1 MSFYRVQYRYSTCTV
16 PVPVLYR
23 FPPVSFYRYSTGT
36 VFNTCPRRDR
46 VSYPAGGT
54 GWRSSTQRFMKKPPV
69 PRPSS
74 PFHYDL
80 LPTASHSIHM
90 VETFSLRNVCVIF
103 RNESSASYRPQ
114 FLSRPSNPLQ
124 AVIHGFSEYAHR
136 YSRITTVRPA
146 NKDEVAHL
154 STCNRHEL
162 GVALYFQSNNMFHA
176 MFHAPPAWQH
186 LLEHVRQVADHV
198 FIPLVGYVA
207 GRAWVKPPE
216 WKAHAWEFSLRAL
229 TAKAT
234 EEIAR
239 DLGKLLSATCTCF
252 GRVEG
257 STGYFSLASRQRSA
271 TLPVL
276 HGWRSSALEHARAA
290 VRLAA
295 VTLRQN
301 SVTHASLRALFIKR
315 TSGSRVIVN
324 QIEVDDALRLL
335 PMVQIVIMET
345 LTLCEQILLA
355 SSAQT
360 LIGVHGQ
367 ALSHMV
373 FLPPS
378 PTRTAFVEILPKIS
392 TSVIRNKQHYML
404 LAELEQWQAIY
415 LDWTFT
421 TGTKHLIVHAQ
432 VNRSDTNCKPFV
444 RRKAGGGLLR
454 CNVTVPIG
462 KFVRQVRSAVHH
474 VCENGELSG
483 CAQTLRQEGTRS
495 YPLD

>member
-1 MSFYRVQYRYSTCTV
+1 
-16 PVPVLYR
+16 
-23 FPPVSFYRYSTGT
+23 
-36 VFNTCPRRDR
+36 
-46 VSYPAGGT
+46 
-54 GWRSSTQRFMKKPPV
+54 
-69 PRPSS
+69 
-74 PFHYDL
+74 
-80 LPTASHSIHM
+80 
-90 VETFSLRNVCVIF
+90 
-103 RNESSASYRPQ
+103 
-114 FLSRPSNPLQ
+114 
-124 AVIHGFSEYAHR
+124 
-136 YSRITTVRPA
+136 
-146 NKDEVAHL
+146 
-154 STCNRHEL
+154 
-162 GVALYFQSNNMFHA
+162 

-315 TSGSRVIVN
+315 ISGSRVIVN
-324 QIEVDDALRLL
+324 QVEVDDALRLL

-355 SSAQT
+355 SSARPSSGSMDKHCLT
-360 LIGVHGQ
+360 WSSFRLHPPTPHSSRSCPRSRPL
-367 ALSHMV
+367 LS
-373 FLPPS
+373 
-378 PTRTAFVEILPKIS
+378 E
-392 TSVIRNKQHYML
+392 
-404 LAELEQWQAIY
+404 
-415 LDWTFT
+415 
-421 TGTKHLIVHAQ
+421 
-432 VNRSDTNCKPFV
+432 TNSIIC
-444 RRKAGGGLLR
+444 
-454 CNVTVPIG
+454 
-462 KFVRQVRSAVHH
+462 
-474 VCENGELSG
+474 
-483 CAQTLRQEGTRS
+483 
-495 YPLD
+495 Y